1 MRIRTRS
8 WDACIP
14 GTVSG
19 GDPFTPDP
27 VAALKQRVKPT
38 YVRIWDEW
46 RRNRR
51 RRWATF
57 RPECL
62 PIADATVTSLH
73 PKYPVE
79 PELWSDDLNEIS
91 SAMLVGSGT
100 ASACFLAPIVPDS
113 QWPGIAADFPGLGNH
128 AAMKVPHHGS
138 RKAVSDVFG
147 TGAGD
152 RCWIV
157 TPFARQNLPRADRRL
172 GDPGAR
178 AGRHVANSELC
189 L

>member
-1 MRIRTRS
+1 MET
-8 WDACIP
+8 
-14 GTVSG
+14 
-19 GDPFTPDP
+19 
-27 VAALKQRVKPT
+27 KPA
-38 YVRIWDEW
+38 
-46 RRNRR
+46 

-79 PELWSDDLNEIS
+79 PELWSDNLNEIS
-91 SAMLVGSGT
+91 SAMLVEWHSLRLLLG
-100 ASACFLAPIVPDS
+100 ADVPDS

-157 TPFARQNLPRADRRL
+157 TPFARQNLPRADNVSATPAHEQEGMSRIL
-172 GDPGAR
+172 NY
-178 AGRHVANSELC
+178 VSEFHLDVIAVQA
-189 L
+189 